1 MSTELKKIIEKDI
14 KSIEKDLKKRNITPK
29 SVWKTV
35 MNSLNGIVFYAK
47 DGKSIILY
55 MVGLIYEIIMGI
67 IFNINGLEWI
77 LIICMMGIL
86 LSVELLNTSIEAAC
100 DAITKHYNPLIK
112 IAKDCGSAA
121 TFVIFFVMII
131 LNLIIFIPKVIV
143 LF

>member
-1 MSTELKKIIEKDI
+1 MYL
-14 KSIEKDLKKRNITPK
+14 
-29 SVWKTV
+29 
-35 MNSLNGIVFYAK
+35 VFN
-47 DGKSIILY
+47 L
-55 MVGLIYEIIMGI
+55 
-67 IFNINGLEWI
+67 NGLEWI

-121 TFVIFFVMII
+121 TFVIFSVLII
-131 LNLIIFIPKVIV
+131 LNLIIFIPKVLV

>member
-1 MSTELKKIIEKDI
+1 MSMELKDKIK
-14 KSIEKDLKKRNITPK
+14 KDLKKRNITPT
-29 SVWKTV
+29 TV
-35 MNSLNGIVFYAK
+35 MQTIKNSINGVIYYAK

-55 MVGLIYEIIMGI
+55 VIGLIYEIIMGI
-67 IFNINGLEWI
+67 AFNINGLEWI

-86 LSVELLNTSIEAAC
+86 LSIELLNTSIEAAC

-121 TFVIFFVMII
+121 TFVIFSVLII

>member
-14 KSIEKDLKKRNITPK
+14 KKLEKDIKKRNITPV
-29 SVWKTV
+29 SV
-35 MNSLNGIVFYAK
+35 MNTVKNSLSGIVFYAK
-47 DGKSIILY
+47 DGKSIVLY
-55 MVGLIYEIIMGI
+55 IFGLIYEIIMGI
-67 IFNINGLEWI
+67 IFKINGLEWI

-121 TFVIFFVMII
+121 TFIIFSVLVI
-131 LNLIIFIPKVIV
+131 LNLIIFIPKIMI